1 MVHAGRSQRLRLE
14 LKTDAEVELGLK
26 AKAEPE
32 LRAVVDIQYAEGCA
46 TAT

>member
-1 MVHAGRSQRLRLE
+1 
-14 LKTDAEVELGLK
+14 LKPDAEVELGLK

-32 LRAVVDIQYAEGCA
+32 LRAVADIEYAEGCT

>member
-1 MVHAGRSQRLRLE
+1 MVHTRRSQRLRLE

-32 LRAVVDIQYAEGCA
+32 LRAVVDIEYTEGCT

>member
-14 LKTDAEVELGLK
+14 LKTDAELGRK

-32 LRAVVDIQYAEGCA
+32 LRAVVDIEYAEGCA

>member
-14 LKTDAEVELGLK
+14 LKTDAEVELRLK

-32 LRAVVDIQYAEGCA
+32 LRAVVDIEYAEGCA

>member
-1 MVHAGRSQRLRLE
+1 MVHAVRSQRLKLE
-14 LKTDAEVELGLK
+14 LKTDAKVKLGLK